1 MRADPS
7 GTGDIRTDYRG
18 DGVLRPVYDKAV
30 SQPLSE
36 KDGVKL
42 ASAIVYLPRPSGC
55 STAKILMSRRPGNRR
70 GRDGDH
76 TGLSVGSR
84 ALDVVDD
91 QEFNGAFGGFELEA
105 ELLLDRGEH
114 RGARRVGWGR
124 TGGLVDELEPDVE

>member
-1 MRADPS
+1 MPHEPLSDN
-7 GTGDIRTDYRG
+7 
-18 DGVLRPVYDKAV
+18 PV
-30 SQPLSE
+30 SRPLSE